1 MKNIGYKMVSCLSIL
16 LALIL
21 MYDLVKELRDGMS
34 FFDIYFL
41 PFLTALIIIG
51 NGVLAFLL
59 VAGIIK
65 PQKPLLI
72 LQIFI
77 IIPTCILL
85 CQILFN
91 STISCS

>member
-21 MYDLVKELRDGMS
+21 IYDLVKELRDGMS
-34 FFDIYFL
+34 VFDIYFL

-51 NGVLAFLL
+51 NGVLASLL

-77 IIPTCILL
+77 IIPACILL
-85 CQILFN
+85 YQILFN